1 MFSRTQSAIFIE
13 GNGELC
19 RGVPEFQLPQ
29 CKSKISK
36 KKNLTLTMKL
46 IISILFGFLAA
57 TFVLLPLLF
66 SYLRKKKKGNTPSD
80 SINFLLNASYQ
91 GVLDATNG
99 FSSTNLI
106 GVGNFGFVYKG
117 ILDHDRQTVALS
129 RCCYHDR
136 QTVAIMIDKQ
146 LWHYWSILVSI
157 FNASNLETLQFNGNK
172 LNGKVHSLEKLN
184 RISKLFIQFNN
195 LGNGEENDL
204 NFLCSLINA
213 TYLTNLYIS
222 KSWNVAFIVTTLQ
235 LSYIIAMSQSFFFFF
250 FLGLLF
256 THSL

>member
-1 MFSRTQSAIFIE
+1 
-13 GNGELC
+13 
-19 RGVPEFQLPQ
+19 
-29 CKSKISK
+29 
-36 KKNLTLTMKL
+36 MKL

-80 SINFLLNASYQ
+80 LVNFLLNASYQ

-146 LWHYWSILVSI
+146 LWHY
-157 FNASNLETLQFNGNK
+157 
-172 LNGKVHSLEKLN
+172 
-184 RISKLFIQFNN
+184 
-195 LGNGEENDL
+195 
-204 NFLCSLINA
+204 
-213 TYLTNLYIS
+213 
-222 KSWNVAFIVTTLQ
+222 
-235 LSYIIAMSQSFFFFF
+235 
-250 FLGLLF
+250 
-256 THSL
+256 